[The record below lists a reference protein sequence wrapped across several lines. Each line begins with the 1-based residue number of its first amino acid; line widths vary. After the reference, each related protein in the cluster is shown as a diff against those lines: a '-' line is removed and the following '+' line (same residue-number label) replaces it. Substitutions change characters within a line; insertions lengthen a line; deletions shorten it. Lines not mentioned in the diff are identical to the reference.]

1 MTDTVDTKTRS
12 EIMRRVHSTNTK
24 PEVQVRSIA
33 HRLGFRFRLHRADLP
48 GKPDIVFPAL
58 GKIVFVHGC
67 FWHRHKN
74 CKEATM
80 PASRREYWEMK
91 LERNA
96 TRDKRNNSA
105 LRKLGW
111 RVLVVWEC
119 QLKTPER
126 VESRLKR
133 FLDS

>member
-1 MTDTVDTKTRS
+1 MTDTVDTMTRS
-12 EIMRRVHSTNTK
+12 EIMRRVRSTDTK
-24 PEVQVRSIA
+24 PEMQVRSIA
-33 HRLGFRFRLHRADLP
+33 HRLGYRFRLHRADLP
-48 GKPDIVFPAL
+48 GKPDLTFPGL
-58 GKIVFVHGC
+58 RKIVFVHGC
-67 FWHRHKN
+67 FWHRHKR

-80 PASRREYWEMK
+80 PASRRDYWETK

-96 TRDKRNNSA
+96 TRDKESCAA
-105 LRKLGW
+105 LRRLGW

-119 QLKTPER
+119 QLKNPAR